1 MPQVVRYEEPPRS
14 VPRRIFRFILRPFIV
29 IPLLLVFVLA
39 VSVLGYY
46 WVVFSARIDNL
57 LKGDVF
63 TRSAGIYAAPKQIRA
78 GESISEDDLVAY
90 LRRAGYVERS
100 QQADAARGRY
110 ALDNQNIEIDPG
122 PDSIVD
128 GGRPF
133 AQLRVE
139 FARGGK
145 SIGHLIDRQ
154 TVTWTGYNSNRN

>member
-1 MPQVVRYEEPPRS
+1 MAIRHPPDDHIPRIVRRGRMPAPQVVRYEEPPRS
-14 VPRRIFRFILRPFIV
+14 LARRIFRFILRPFIV
-29 IPLLLVFVLA
+29 IPVLLVFVLA
-39 VSVLGYY
+39 VSVLAYY

-78 GESISEDDLVAY
+78 GQSISEDELVAY

-110 ALDNQNIEIDPG
+110 AVDNQNVEIDPG

-128 GGRPF
+128 GG
-133 AQLRVE
+133 
-139 FARGGK
+139 
-145 SIGHLIDRQ
+145 
-154 TVTWTGYNSNRN
+154 